1 MRKEIN
7 RLVIDT
13 NLWIS
18 LALGSRKVAEKLI
31 PIISSDYIRV
41 FTSIELLDEITETL
55 QKPRLQIYLTQERVK
70 TIFDLLLE
78 STIIITITSDLKI
91 CRDKKDDFLL
101 NLAVDAKANYLLS
114 GDKDLLDLGKV
125 DTVDIVTIAEFYEK
139 YF

>member
-1 MRKEIN
+1 MSKEIN

-125 DTVDIVTIAEFYEK
+125 DTVEIVTIAEFYEK